1 MNPWNKLGETI
12 KDAIAK
18 RSKYV
23 AIHIANRR
31 FNDGFILW
39 AARPDRQHSHMVV
52 VGKILEKTIDPR
64 FIPICFDHSGLHVIR
79 DNHLR
84 DAAEEAQSALDC
96 ANHLL
101 PFSRGNGFN
110 IPIVAMTKSEKQ
122 NRYLMDLAGHR
133 IHIFSVLAGKIDIN
147 LLSGGMGQIRHRQI
161 AGLVEL
167 LQVLAKMTVT
177 EAAGMVLPILTPQQ
191 PACDPFSAQLATE
204 VVIMINKNL
213 VAFGW

>member
-1 MNPWNKLGETI
+1 MKVCN
-12 KDAIAK
+12 
-18 RSKYV
+18 RSDGLPPQKYDWL
-23 AIHIANRR
+23 ACDTTPGRQ
-31 FNDGFILW
+31 DGCI
-39 AARPDRQHSHMVV
+39 VV

-110 IPIVAMTKSEKQ
+110 LTIVAMTKSEKQ

-133 IHIFSVLAGKIDIN
+133 IHIFSVLTGKIDID
-147 LLSGGMGQIRHRQI
+147 LLTGGMGQVGHRQI
-161 AGLVEL
+161 TSITEIV
-167 LQVLAKMTVT
+167 QVLAKLTV
-177 EAAGMVLPILTPQQ
+177 AVASGVVLPVLTPQQ
-191 PACDPFSAQLATE
+191 PTGNAGSPKFTTE
-204 VVIMINKNL
+204 VVVALEQNL
-213 VAFGW
+213 VSLIIAHLAGGKKDLL